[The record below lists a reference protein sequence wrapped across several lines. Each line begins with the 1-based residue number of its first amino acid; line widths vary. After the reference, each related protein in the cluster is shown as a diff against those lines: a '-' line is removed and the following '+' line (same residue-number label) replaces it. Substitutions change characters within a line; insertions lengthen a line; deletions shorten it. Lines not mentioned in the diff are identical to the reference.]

1 MADMRASRL
10 LSILLLLQL
19 RGRITAETLA
29 AEFGVSVRTVY
40 RDIDTLSGAG
50 FPIYSDRGPGG
61 GFQFLDGYRSQLSG
75 LAAEEARAMFMIGLP
90 GPAEALGLGPAAMQA
105 GRKLLASLPSKWSEQ
120 ATRIHACFH
129 LDPVDWYRAAEPAA
143 HLPDIARA
151 VLEQRMVSM
160 RYDSWTGSRDW
171 RVEPLGLVLKA
182 GAWYLVAR
190 GAGKIRMF
198 KVANMHAQCVL
209 EQTFERPVDFDLP
222 AYWAAELERFE
233 AGLRPLRAILR
244 ASPTGLK
251 RLAAQGAYAA
261 EAVRA
266 SIPVANGETELELP
280 FENIEQAAQML
291 LGLGPELEVLE
302 PATLRQR
309 IRELAL
315 EIADRHC

>member
-40 RDIDTLSGAG
+40 RDIDTLSAAG

-75 LAAEEARAMFMIGLP
+75 LAADEARAMFMIGMP
-90 GPAEALGLGPAAMQA
+90 GPAAALGFGTAATQA

-129 LDPVDWYRAAEPAA
+129 LDPVDWYRAAEPVA
-143 HLPDIARA
+143 HLPEIARA
-151 VLEQRMVSM
+151 VLDQRVVTM
-160 RYDSWTGSRDW
+160 RYESWTGSRDW
-171 RVEPLGLVLKA
+171 RVEPWGLVLKA
-182 GAWYLVAR
+182 GAWYMVAR
-190 GAGKIRMF
+190 GAGKTRMF
-198 KVANMHAQCVL
+198 KVANMHTQCVL
-209 EQTFERPVDFDLP
+209 EETFERPADFDLS
-222 AYWAAELERFE
+222 AYWATEIERFE
-233 AGLRPLRAILR
+233 AGLRPLRARLR
-244 ASPTGLK
+244 ASPLGLK

-266 SIPVANGETELELP
+266 AVPIGNAWAELELP
-280 FENIEQAAQML
+280 IENIEQAASML
-291 LGLGPELEVLE
+291 LGIGPEFEVSE
-302 PATLRQR
+302 PEALRQR
-309 IRELAL
+309 VFEWAL
-315 EIADRHC
+315 DITDRHR